1 MRQFN
6 HDPEAVT
13 RWRESV
19 RPRLSKTALA
29 ERLGCSLSLVSEIE
43 GGTRNARRDLL
54 ERMAEIFGCDV
65 AELESRREAAPASDV
80 DVRQLRNAERAES
93 DGLSELR
100 R

>member
-54 ERMAEIFGCDV
+54 EQMAEIFGCDV
-65 AELESRREAAPASDV
+65 AELEPRRETAATADV
-80 DVRQLRNAERAES
+80 DLQQLRNAERASS
-93 DGLSELR
+93 DELSDLR